1 MTNPFRGSSTDDTRI
16 QVNWVELTG
25 DATGGAQILSYNLEM
40 EKNGVMTELVGQS
53 SYYSGISYT
62 EQTGIVSG
70 QNYKFRL
77 RARNKWGFG
86 LWSDTIIIPASTN
99 PLTQVTSPTT
109 SNNGA
114 IVLIQ
119 WPLPDQKG
127 SAIIEYQVMIL
138 TSDGLNFEE
147 EPVNCDGA

>member
-1 MTNPFRGSSTDDTRI
+1 
-16 QVNWVELTG
+16 
-25 DATGGAQILSYNLEM
+25 M

-86 LWSDTIIIPASTN
+86 EWSDTIIIPASTN

-114 IVLIQ
+114 NVLI
-119 WPLPDQKG
+119 
-127 SAIIEYQVMIL
+127 
-138 TSDGLNFEE
+138 
-147 EPVNCDGA
+147 